1 MLGYL
6 AIFGAAL
13 AGYGGMPPYVI
24 AVAAIALA
32 SLSYAAHGHLYGQ
45 AQELGLLRV
54 VNSVLLRS
62 FANGLLAA
70 GVAYGGGWILR
81 LV

>member
-1 MLGYL
+1 MLGYM
-6 AIFGAAL
+6 AIFGAAM

-32 SLSYAAHGHLYGQ
+32 SLSYATHEHLYDQ
-45 AQELGLLRV
+45 AHELGLLRL

-62 FANGLLAA
+62 FANGFLAA
-70 GVAYGGGWILR
+70 GIAYGGGWVLR
-81 LV
+81 FV